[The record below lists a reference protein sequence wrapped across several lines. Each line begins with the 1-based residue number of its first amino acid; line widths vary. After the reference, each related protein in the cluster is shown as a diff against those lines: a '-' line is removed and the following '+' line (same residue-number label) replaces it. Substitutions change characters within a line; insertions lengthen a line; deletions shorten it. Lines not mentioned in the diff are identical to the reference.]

1 MALLHWFHLASCLV
15 IRELAGRWEVE
26 LGWRCWSW
34 GPEELRKWGCQG
46 LGVTGS
52 EGCSEGLLCLTLG
65 FSLGVVIV

>member
-1 MALLHWFHLASCLV
+1 M
-15 IRELAGRWEVE
+15 E
-26 LGWRCWSW
+26 CWSW